1 MTTTQ
6 EPPARVPRRTMGLS
20 RTADGRPVPSARR
33 RAVSAIGH
41 LDRRTGWL
49 ATLAVTALAGFL
61 RFWRLGYP
69 EEFLFDETYYAKD
82 AWSLLKHGF
91 TTSYVSGADQKILNG
106 RVTGIFED
114 SPSMI
119 VHPEVG
125 KWLIA
130 LGEWAF
136 GMDPF
141 GWRVASA
148 LVGTLM
154 VLVMVRLVRRLT
166 GSLMLGVTAGLLLTF
181 DGLHFSMSRLAL
193 LDIFMSFFLL
203 SAAAALVAD
212 RDWSR
217 ARMARLV
224 PAGWQATP
232 SDWGP
237 LRGLWFRPWRLV
249 AGLMFGLAV
258 ATKWNALFPLA
269 AFGLLVWAWD
279 AGARRSFGV
288 RRAWLRSAL
297 VDALPAFFHLVVV
310 ALAVYV
316 LSWTG
321 WLLNAAEYEDSLSD
335 TQYGS
340 SWGSYIEEDA
350 KGIGPE
356 VAQSMRS
363 LWNYHQDVYTFHTR
377 GLLDSEHTYQS
388 NPAGWLVLNRPV
400 GVFADLDIKPGRD
413 GCTAPKDSECLR
425 QIVLL
430 GTPVLWWGGAVS
442 LLYAAFAW
450 VARRD
455 WRFGVAVVGA
465 LATWLP
471 WLRYDDR
478 PIFSFYAVATLPFT
492 VVAITLLIGHLLG
505 GPRASYRRRMFG
517 TVAAGTFVVLVV
529 VNFAWFWPVYTGDL
543 LTTREWLQRIWFR
556 AWI

>member
-1 MTTTQ
+1 M
-6 EPPARVPRRTMGLS
+6 ALS

-33 RAVSAIGH
+33 RMVPATRH

-61 RFWRLGYP
+61 RFWRLGKP

-82 AWSLLKHGF
+82 AWSLLHHGF
-91 TTSYVSGADQKILNG
+91 TTGYVPNADQKILNG
-106 RVTGIFED
+106 RTGGALFQD

-141 GWRVASA
+141 GWRFSA
-148 LVGTLM
+148 AVVGTLM
-154 VLVMVRLVRRLT
+154 VLVLVRLVRRLT
-166 GSLMLGVTAGLLLTF
+166 GSTTLGVTAGLLLAF
-181 DGLHFSMSRLAL
+181 DGLHFSLSRLAL

-203 SAAAALVAD
+203 SGVAALVAD

-217 ARMARLV
+217 TRMARRV
-224 PAGWQATP
+224 SARWQAGP

-237 LRGLWFRPWRLV
+237 LRGLWLRPWRLL
-249 AGLMFGLAV
+249 AGVMFGLAV
-258 ATKWNALFPLA
+258 ATKWNALFPIA

-279 AGARRSFGV
+279 AGARRSLGI
-288 RRAWLRSAL
+288 RRPWLRSAL
-297 VDALPAFFHLVVV
+297 VDAVPAFGHLVVV
-310 ALAVYV
+310 AFLVYV
-316 LSWTG
+316 VSWSG
-321 WLLNAAEYEDSLSD
+321 WLMNAEKYEESLSD
-335 TQYGS
+335 TQYGAY
-340 SWGSYIEEDA
+340 WGAYLEEDA
-350 KGIGPE
+350 DGFGPE
-356 VAQSMRS
+356 LAQSLRS

-388 NPAGWLVLNRPV
+388 HPAGWLVVNRPV
-400 GVFADLDIKPGRD
+400 GVFADLDIKPGEQ
-413 GCTAPKDSECLR
+413 GCTAAAESTCLR
-425 QIVLL
+425 QITLL
-430 GTPVLWWGGAVS
+430 GTPVLWWGGVAA
-442 LLYAAFAW
+442 LLYAAFAL
-450 VARRD
+450 VGRRD
-455 WRFGVAVVGA
+455 WRFGVPLVGA
-465 LATWLP
+465 VATWLP

-478 PIFSFYAVATLPFT
+478 PIFSFYAVATVPFT
-492 VVAITLLIGHLLG
+492 VVAITLLLGHLIG
-505 GPRASYRRRMFG
+505 GSRASYRRRVLG

-529 VNFAWFWPVYTGDL
+529 VNFAWFWPVYTGEL
-543 LTTREWLQRIWFR
+543 VTTREWLQRIWFR

>member
-1 MTTTQ
+1 V
-6 EPPARVPRRTMGLS
+6 RRRTMALS

-33 RAVSAIGH
+33 RMVPATGD

-61 RFWRLGYP
+61 RLWRLGTP

-82 AWSLLKHGF
+82 AWSLLEHGF
-91 TTSYVSGADQKILNG
+91 TTGYVAEADQMILDG
-106 RVTGIFED
+106 RTGDAIFQD

-141 GWRVASA
+141 GWRVSA
-148 LVGTLM
+148 AVVGTLL
-154 VLVMVRLVRRLT
+154 VLVLVRVVRRLT
-166 GSLMLGVTAGLLLTF
+166 GSTTLGVTAGLLLTF
-181 DGLHFSMSRLAL
+181 DGLHFTLSRLAL
-193 LDIFMSFFLL
+193 LDVFMSFFVL
-203 SAAAALVAD
+203 AAVAALVAD
-212 RDWSR
+212 RDR
-217 ARMARLV
+217 TRMRMARLV
-224 PAGWQATP
+224 PSGWQAGP

-237 LRGLWFRPWRLV
+237 LRGLWLRPWRLV
-249 AGLMFGLAV
+249 AGVMFGLAV
-258 ATKWNALFPLA
+258 ATKWNALFPIA

-279 AGARRSFGV
+279 AGARRSLGV

-297 VDALPAFFHLVVV
+297 VDAAPAFVHLVVV
-310 ALAVYV
+310 ALLVYV
-316 LSWTG
+316 VSWSG
-321 WLLNAAEYEDSLSD
+321 WLMHAEKYEESLSD
-335 TQYGS
+335 TQYGAY
-340 SWGSYIEEDA
+340 WGSYLEHDA
-350 KGIGPE
+350 DGFGPE
-356 VAQSMRS
+356 LAQSLRS

-377 GLLDSEHTYQS
+377 GLVGSEHTYQS
-388 NPAGWLVLNRPV
+388 DPAGWLVVNRPV
-400 GVFADLDIKPGRD
+400 GVFADLDIKPGEQ
-413 GCTAPKDSECLR
+413 GCTAAPESTCLR
-425 QIVLL
+425 QITLL
-430 GTPVLWWGGAVS
+430 GTPVLWWGGVLA
-442 LLYAAFAW
+442 LLYAAFAF

-455 WRFGVAVVGA
+455 WRFGVPVVGV

-492 VVAITLLIGHLLG
+492 VIAVTLLLGHLIG
-505 GPRASYRRRMFG
+505 GRRASYRRRTLG

-529 VNFAWFWPVYTGDL
+529 VNFAWFWPVYTGEL
-543 LTTREWLQRIWFR
+543 VTTREWLQRVWFR